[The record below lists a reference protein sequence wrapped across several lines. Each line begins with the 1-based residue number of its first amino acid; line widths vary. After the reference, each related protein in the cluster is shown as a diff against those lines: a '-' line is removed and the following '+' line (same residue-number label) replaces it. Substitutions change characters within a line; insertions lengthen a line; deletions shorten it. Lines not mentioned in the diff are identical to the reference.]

1 LQIGNFAENE
11 IMEALKFVTK
21 VRKHGI
27 IKIPAL
33 ESYANKKVDVIVTL
47 KPEEQDNTAQKKI
60 DDFLEKWGGFFSE
73 VDTDDGKYNYL
84 MEKYK

>member
-1 LQIGNFAENE
+1 LITLQKRE

-47 KPEEQDNTAQKKI
+47 KSEEKDKTAQKKI
-60 DDFLEKWGGFFSE
+60 DDFLDKWAGFFSIVE
-73 VDTDDGKYNYL
+73 TDDAKHNYP
-84 MEKYK
+84 MEKYQ

>member
-1 LQIGNFAENE
+1 
-11 IMEALKFVTK
+11 MEALKFVTK
-21 VRKHGI
+21 VKKHGI

-47 KPEEQDNTAQKKI
+47 KSEKKEKDKTTQNKI
-60 DDFLEKWGGFFSE
+60 DDFLDKWAGFFSLVE
-73 VDTDDGKYNYL
+73 TDDTKYNYL

>member
-1 LQIGNFAENE
+1 
-11 IMEALKFVTK
+11 MEALKFVTK

-33 ESYANKKVDVIVTL
+33 EIYANKKVDVIVTL
-47 KPEEQDNTAQKKI
+47 KPEEHDDNAQTKI
-60 DDFLEKWGGFFSE
+60 DDFLEKWAGFFSE
-73 VDTDDGKYNYL
+73 VDTDDAKYSYL

>member
-1 LQIGNFAENE
+1 
-11 IMEALKFVTK
+11 MEALKFVTK
-21 VRKHGI
+21 VKKHGI

-47 KPEEQDNTAQKKI
+47 KSEEVDKTTQNKI
-60 DDFLEKWGGFFSE
+60 DDFLDKWAGFFSLVE
-73 VDTDDGKYNYL
+73 TDDTRYNYL

>member
-1 LQIGNFAENE
+1 
-11 IMEALKFVTK
+11 MEALKFVTK
-21 VRKHGI
+21 VKKHGI

-47 KPEEQDNTAQKKI
+47 KSEEKEKDKTTQNKI
-60 DDFLEKWGGFFSE
+60 DDFLDKWAGFFSLVE
-73 VDTDDGKYNYL
+73 TDDTKYNYL